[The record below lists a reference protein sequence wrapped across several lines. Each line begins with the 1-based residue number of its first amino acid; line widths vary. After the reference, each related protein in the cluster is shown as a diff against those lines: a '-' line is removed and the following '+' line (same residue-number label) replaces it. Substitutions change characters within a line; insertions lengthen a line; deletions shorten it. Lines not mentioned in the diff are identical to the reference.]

1 MLDGIM
7 NVFTFVWKSINDKFI
22 EVLETKEIVDT
33 FDIADFKAF
42 ITIVENFQD
51 FLSKKLIIPQ

>member
-22 EVLETKEIVDT
+22 EVLETKEIADT
-33 FDIADFKAF
+33 FDITDFKAF
-42 ITIVENFQD
+42 ITIVENLQD

>member
-22 EVLETKEIVDT
+22 ELMETKEIVDT
-33 FDIADFKAF
+33 FDISDFKAF
-42 ITIVENFQD
+42 ITIV
-51 FLSKKLIIPQ
+51 